1 MRMYT
6 LSEARYACS
15 SQIGRKAK
23 TLAGLYAKGF
33 RVCEGMILNTDA
45 FCVFCESNGWT
56 LGEDMAGN
64 GPSPADI
71 RGGRMPASLL
81 HRLQTVY
88 ETFGK
93 HHRELIVR
101 SSAVE
106 EDGAGKSFAGIF

>member
-1 MRMYT
+1 MYT

-56 LGEDMAGN
+56 LGEDMACLLYT
-64 GPSPADI
+64 SPLELESGKI
-71 RGGRMPASLL
+71 LYWKRWYLVSL
-81 HRLQTVY
+81 
-88 ETFGK
+88 
-93 HHRELIVR
+93 I
-101 SSAVE
+101 
-106 EDGAGKSFAGIF
+106 

>member
-1 MRMYT
+1 MYT

-64 GPSPADI
+64 SPSPADI
-71 RGGRMPASLL
+71 PSSIACK
-81 HRLQTVY
+81 QPT
-88 ETFGK
+88 K
-93 HHRELIVR
+93 R
-101 SSAVE
+101 SENIIGS
-106 EDGAGKSFAGIF
+106 

>member
-1 MRMYT
+1 MYT

-64 GPSPADI
+64 SPSPADI
-71 RGGRMPASLL
+71 RGEGCRRPSSIACKQS
-81 HRLQTVY
+81 T
-88 ETFGK
+88 K
-93 HHRELIVR
+93 R
-101 SSAVE
+101 SENIIGS
-106 EDGAGKSFAGIF
+106 